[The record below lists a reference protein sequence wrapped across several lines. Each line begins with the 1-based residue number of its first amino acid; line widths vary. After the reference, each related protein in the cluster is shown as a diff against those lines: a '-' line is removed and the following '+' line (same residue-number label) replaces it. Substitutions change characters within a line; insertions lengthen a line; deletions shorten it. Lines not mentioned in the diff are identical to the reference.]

1 MNSRLATGIPDTK
14 QPTTWKARIKANVK
28 PSYETNSKEKK
39 NTCYTK
45 TINGKCFKDTIKM
58 EIPEIREE

>member
-14 QPTTWKARIKANVK
+14 QPTTWRARIKANVK
-28 PSYETNSKEKK
+28 PQYKTNSKKKK

-45 TINGKCFKDTIKM
+45 TMNEKSFK
-58 EIPEIREE
+58 EHR